1 MAAVAWWNP
10 GMGSVVYLPAP
21 ASFTRRN
28 GWRRPAPVRS
38 SEAVVY
44 PELPGPRPGIVIDVL
59 DDFVHCS
66 HPGCCALR
74 PIGDDA
80 ACPACSRL

>member
-1 MAAVAWWNP
+1 
-10 GMGSVVYLPAP
+10 
-21 ASFTRRN
+21 
-28 GWRRPAPVRS
+28 
-38 SEAVVY
+38 VVY